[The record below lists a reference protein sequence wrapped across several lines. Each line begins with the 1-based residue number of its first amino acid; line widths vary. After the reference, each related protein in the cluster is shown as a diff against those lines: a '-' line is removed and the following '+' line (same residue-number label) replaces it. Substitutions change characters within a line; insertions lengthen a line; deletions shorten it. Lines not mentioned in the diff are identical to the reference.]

1 MINSGKTADR
11 TPPPSYLGRLWHDA
25 AELYRNV
32 DAALSQPG
40 ALPAAR
46 RRLDEGKIFAGTAAT
61 ALSWESPLTLAGSVL
76 AVAEGF
82 QDLNESGYKWRR
94 SHHQLRL

>member
-1 MINSGKTADR
+1 MINLGKTAYR

-25 AELYRNV
+25 TELYRNI
-32 DAALSQPG
+32 DSALSHPG
-40 ALPAAR
+40 ALPSAR
-46 RRLDEGKIFAGTAAT
+46 RRLDEGKIFAGTAVT
-61 ALSWESPLTLAGSVL
+61 ALSWENPLTLAGAAL
-76 AVAEGF
+76 TVAEGF